1 MSGLRKGM
9 TRGNAALRRTAWFF
23 AMVPVFCVLSSCAA
37 VQPAPTD
44 PRPSIT
50 WPLASENSRI
60 VWVKSIAGPADLGIG
75 KGFWR
80 RMLEVVSGEENSS
93 AIARPYGVLRSAAG
107 QIYLA
112 DPGAGLVH
120 CLDVVK
126 GSYSIIVNQD
136 GSPLPS
142 PIGLTEDDT
151 GRLYITD
158 SVAGMVYR
166 FDPKDGS
173 LKPLLSKALE
183 RPTGIAFHPL
193 SRLLYVAD
201 TTASQIVVLDQ
212 SGVELRRIGSRGQ
225 DSLGFNHPTD
235 LAIDARGQ
243 IYVTDSLNF
252 RITLLTPEGQLV
264 RQFGAPGDSQGNFSR
279 PKGIAVDSA
288 GNIYVSD
295 SLRDAVQVFD
305 RDGALQLVFGRN
317 GVGPAQ
323 FWLPSGLFI
332 DRHDQI
338 YVTDTYNRRIQVFR
352 HMTNGASVDEDNK
365 TLLFDMPLPPS
376 P

>member
-1 MSGLRKGM
+1 MSGSRKGM
-9 TRGNAALRRTAWFF
+9 TLSSAALRRTAWLF
-23 AMVPVFCVLSSCAA
+23 AMVPAFCVLSSCAA
-37 VQPAPTD
+37 GQPASTS
-44 PRPSIT
+44 PRPSIV
-50 WPLASENSRI
+50 WPFASDNSR
-60 VWVKSIAGPADLGIG
+60 VAWVKSIAGPADLGIG

-80 RMLEVVSGEENSS
+80 RMLEAVSGEEDS
-93 AIARPYGVLRSAAG
+93 AIVRPYGVLRTAAG

-112 DPGAGLVH
+112 DPGSGLVH
-120 CLDVVK
+120 CLDIVK
-126 GSYSIIVNQD
+126 GTYSIIANRD
-136 GSPLPS
+136 GSPLRS
-142 PIGLTEDDT
+142 PIGLTEDDA

-166 FDPKDGS
+166 FDPKDGT
-173 LKPLLSKALE
+173 LKPWLSKVLE

-201 TTASQIVVLDQ
+201 TMASQIVVLDQ
-212 SGVELRRIGSRGQ
+212 DGVELRRMGSHGEGIL
-225 DSLGFNHPTD
+225 SFNHPTD
-235 LAIDARGQ
+235 LAIDARGL

-252 RITLLTPEGQLV
+252 RITVLTPEGQMV

-305 RDGALQLVFGRN
+305 REDALQLVFGRN
-317 GVGPAQ
+317 GIGPGQ

-332 DRHDQI
+332 DRLDQI

-352 HMTNGASVDEDNK
+352 RLTNGASVDEDDK
-365 TLLFDMPLPPS
+365 EVLFDMPLPPS

>member
-1 MSGLRKGM
+1 V
-9 TRGNAALRRTAWFF
+9 WPF
-23 AMVPVFCVLSSCAA
+23 AS
-37 VQPAPTD
+37 D
-44 PRPSIT
+44 
-50 WPLASENSRI
+50 NSR
-60 VWVKSIAGPADLGIG
+60 VAWVKSIAGPADLGIG

-80 RMLEVVSGEENSS
+80 RMLEAVSGEEDS
-93 AIARPYGVLRSAAG
+93 AIVRPYGVLRTAAG

-112 DPGAGLVH
+112 DPGSGLVH
-120 CLDVVK
+120 CLDIVK
-126 GSYSIIVNQD
+126 GTYSIIANRD
-136 GSPLPS
+136 GSPLRS
-142 PIGLTEDDT
+142 PIGLTEDDA

-166 FDPKDGS
+166 FDPKDGT
-173 LKPLLSKALE
+173 LKPWLSKVLE

-201 TTASQIVVLDQ
+201 TMASQIVVLDQ
-212 SGVELRRIGSRGQ
+212 DGVELRRMGSRGEGIL
-225 DSLGFNHPTD
+225 SFNHPTD

-252 RITLLTPEGQLV
+252 RITVLTPEGQVV
-264 RQFGAPGDSQGNFSR
+264 RQFGSPGDSQGNFSR

-305 RDGALQLVFGRN
+305 REDALQLVFGRN
-317 GVGPAQ
+317 GIGPGQ
-323 FWLPSGLFI
+323 FWLPSGIFI
-332 DRHDQI
+332 DRLDQI

-352 HMTNGASVDEDNK
+352 RLTNGASVDEDDK
-365 TLLFDMPLPPS
+365 EVLFDMPLPPS